1 MDTNPN
7 FLERLEGRLAYDVI
21 GSSESPLVVCVAG
34 MGDLRSTYRFLAPAL
49 VEAGFRVASLEL
61 RGHGDSDTTFTSYDD
76 NAAATDIVALIEHLG
91 GPAVVV
97 GHSMGA
103 AAGIVAA
110 ARRPE
115 LITGL
120 ALVGPFAREPKVN
133 FAMRALMRVLLQRWW
148 VRPVWKAYL
157 PSLFPGQQAPD
168 HAEQFDAMMAAL
180 ARPGHSRA
188 FAKTLQTKHDIA
200 EEHIGEVKAPALVV
214 MGELDK
220 DFPDPAA
227 EAAWIG
233 EQLSAVGGAQVLMVP
248 ESGHYP
254 HAQRPDVVNPAVVA
268 FAEQV
273 SCRA

>member
-1 MDTNPN
+1 MDNSPH
-7 FLERLEGRLAYDVI
+7 FLKRPEGRLAYDLN

-34 MGDLRSTYRFLAPAL
+34 MGDLRSTYRFLSSAL
-49 VEAGFRVASLEL
+49 VEAGFRVACLEL

-76 NAAATDIVALIEHLG
+76 DAAATDLVALIEHLG

-97 GHSMGA
+97 GHSMGS

-115 LITGL
+115 LVTGL
-120 ALVGPFAREPKVN
+120 VLVGPFAREPKVGLLL
-133 FAMRALMRVLLQRWW
+133 RGLMRVLLQRWW

-157 PSLFPGQQAPD
+157 PSLFAGAKAPD
-168 HAEQFDAMMAAL
+168 HAAQFDAVMAGL
-180 ARPGHSRA
+180 ARPGHAVA
-188 FAKTLQTKHDIA
+188 FAATLRTTHHIA

-227 EAAWIG
+227 EAGWIG
-233 EQLSAVGGAQVLMVP
+233 EQLDAEVVMVP

-268 FAEQV
+268 FARQV
-273 SCRA
+273 SASA